1 MKADKLN
8 FTVAVNWWKNNGRG
22 GERDF
27 LEGTG
32 HERFIKKRKASTSQ
46 INILCVKESQ
56 PTRKRFKK
64 VC

>member
-27 LEGTG
+27 LEGSG
-32 HERFIKKRKASTSQ
+32 HKRLIKKRKASTS
-46 INILCVKESQ
+46 
-56 PTRKRFKK
+56 
-64 VC
+64 